1 MESGKQEKRLG
12 RWVPLVSNGWDGL
25 GTDGR
30 EVGFT
35 VAIFVNLTDEDAE
48 KKQRGGYDQSRNR
61 TLKRKTEM
69 ITMVMVDYS
78 KYHMR
83 GEIRTSCH
91 L

>member
-1 MESGKQEKRLG
+1 MESGKQEKRFG

-35 VAIFVNLTDEDAE
+35 VAIFINLTNEDAE
-48 KKQRGGYDQSRNR
+48 KKAKRDMNESRNR

-78 KYHMR
+78 KYHMWR
-83 GEIRTSCH
+83 EIRTSCH